1 MDKRKV
7 VEKWIHDNGAADFDL
22 KKKDV
27 ILFDGGL
34 FCIEKE
40 KVMRSKMIG
49 MKKLPNSNCSQVIFS
64 KKKYPTEEFKATLW
78 FTDIDAT
85 INYFKRMKKMLN
97 SLGYKTGYGKR
108 NKRKKVEVGKKA

>member
-7 VEKWIHDNGAADFDL
+7 IEKWIWANGAADFDL

-34 FCIEKE
+34 FCIEPY
-40 KVMRSKMIG
+40 KVMRHKMIG
-49 MKKLPNSNCSQVIFS
+49 MKKLPNSTCSQVIFS

-78 FTDIDAT
+78 FEDIDET

-108 NKRKKVEVGKKA
+108 KVEKKD